1 MRESA
6 VDRLR
11 GTTRSLKQ
19 CSFCEKTQ
27 DRVGRLFSGVRDAFI
42 CDECVTYY
50 HGALAELAKT
60 EAANNEGGKR

>member
-1 MRESA
+1 MPESA

-27 DRVGRLFSGVRDAFI
+27 DRVRRLFSGIRDAFI
-42 CDECVTYY
+42 CDECITYY
-50 HGALAELAKT
+50 YNAMAELDRA
-60 EAANNEGGKR
+60 EAAGGDKR

>member
-1 MRESA
+1 MPESA

-27 DRVGRLFSGVRDAFI
+27 DRVRRLFSGVRDAFI
-42 CDECVTYY
+42 CDECIVYY
-50 HGALAELAKT
+50 YNAMAELDRT
-60 EAANNEGGKR
+60 EAAGGEKS

>member
-1 MRESA
+1 MPESA

-27 DRVGRLFSGVRDAFI
+27 DRVRRLFSGTRDAFI
-42 CDECVTYY
+42 CDECIVYY
-50 HGALAELAKT
+50 YNAMAELDR
-60 EAANNEGGKR
+60 AAAAENKQ

>member
-27 DRVGRLFSGVRDAFI
+27 DRVKRLIPGVRDAYI
-42 CDECVTYY
+42 CNECVTNYY
-50 HGALAELAKT
+50 RALLELDKSET
-60 EAANNEGGKR
+60 NPSGGNA